1 LPHEKWLEGAE
12 SSVAVFTGAMD
23 YWANVDAV
31 KWFADQVTCICE
43 GLRQDIWP
51 ATREARSAWQRA

>member
-1 LPHEKWLEGAE
+1 
-12 SSVAVFTGAMD
+12 MD